1 MYQGYKTFE
10 DIKAWQLAREF
21 RKKIYSITKEFPS
34 FEIYSLV
41 SQLRRAAISATSNIA
56 EGYGRYSYQ
65 DNIHFCRMS
74 RGSINEVLDQL
85 YIALDENYVCQQK
98 FDSLYKEGREVE
110 HAINGYIKF
119 LDSCSQNKNL
129 NF

>member
-21 RKKIYSITKEFPS
+21 RKKIYSVTNKFPS
-34 FEIYSLV
+34 VEIYSLV
-41 SQLRRAAISATSNIA
+41 SQLRRAAISVTSNIA

-85 YIALDENYVCQQK
+85 CIALNENYINQQE
-98 FDSLYKEGREVE
+98 FDGLYKEGREVE

-119 LDSCSQNKNL
+119 LDSFSRK
-129 NF
+129 